1 MSTFTTIVIFAVIL
15 FACVG
20 ILAVIQKREQQK
32 QAFRQKVAQFKYRA
46 NQAVSILTNQSSMPI
61 GPEARKII
69 IQYALGNLLA
79 IQKLAPQDA
88 ANRKNIDALK
98 LQADNP
104 KNPADK
110 QKLVIP
116 NDPNLLKAQINNLS
130 NLAKFLLKL
139 NNNPA
144 VTASLI
150 PIAVKRIM
158 ALISESK
165 ICAYIQQGQECLSKH
180 EYVPAQR
187 SFTMAQQMLAKVQD
201 KNSRLQQLE
210 ADLQELIKSSPT
222 EALNTQLSFN
232 EEEDDIQNLEQR
244 PEEHDEVFGPKK
256 KW

>member
-1 MSTFTTIVIFAVIL
+1 MSTFTTIIIFIVIL
-15 FACVG
+15 FACVSVLAIIQRREQEKQVLRQKIAQYRYRSNQAMG
-20 ILAVIQKREQQK
+20 ILTK
-32 QAFRQKVAQFKYRA
+32 QA
-46 NQAVSILTNQSSMPI
+46 SMPI

-69 IQYALGNLLA
+69 LQYAIGNLLA
-79 IQKLAPQDA
+79 IKKLAPQDT
-88 ANRKNIDALK
+88 NNQKNIETLK
-98 LQADNP
+98 QQSNNP
-104 KNPADK
+104 ESPADK

-116 NDPNLLKAQINNLS
+116 NDPNLLKAQINTLS

-144 VTASLI
+144 VNATLI
-150 PIAVKRIM
+150 PVAVKRIM

-187 SFTMAQQMLAKVQD
+187 NFTMAQQMLAKVPE
-201 KNSRLQQLE
+201 KNARLQQLHL
-210 ADLQELIKSSPT
+210 DLQELIKSSPT

-232 EEEDDIQNLEQR
+232 EEAPKQTEEE
-244 PEEHDEVFGPKK
+244 PEEDHDELFGPKK

>member
-1 MSTFTTIVIFAVIL
+1 MSTFTTIVIFIVIL
-15 FACVG
+15 FACVSVLAIIQRREQEKQVLRQKIAQYRYRSNQAMG
-20 ILAVIQKREQQK
+20 ILTK
-32 QAFRQKVAQFKYRA
+32 QA
-46 NQAVSILTNQSSMPI
+46 SMPI

-69 IQYALGNLLA
+69 LQYAIGNLLA
-79 IQKLAPQDA
+79 IKKLAPQDA
-88 ANRKNIDALK
+88 NNEKNIETLK
-98 LQADNP
+98 QQANNP
-104 KNPADK
+104 ESPADK

-116 NDPNLLKAQINNLS
+116 NDPNLLKAQINTLS

-144 VTASLI
+144 VNATLI
-150 PIAVKRIM
+150 PVAVKRIM

-187 SFTMAQQMLAKVQD
+187 NFTMAQQMLAKVPE
-201 KNSRLQQLE
+201 KNARLQQLHL
-210 ADLQELIKSSPT
+210 DLQELIKSSPT

-232 EEEDDIQNLEQR
+232 DEVPKQTAEEPEED
-244 PEEHDEVFGPKK
+244 HDELFGPKK